1 MFCKPFPRQDP
12 SVCPRKRLSF
22 FFCRLFGYILC
33 RQKTKATRICLTVGF
48 THFMFYSLFTTYCN
62 FHISLVFFIRTNFQL
77 FAFFF
82 CLNSIYSLPR
92 TAFISFIFLLSFIHF
107 CHLFSFLLRSGRP
120 NHRGEVCSAHV
131 TIRSSPLP
139 LLLSTIALQS
149 ILPPFNS
156 TCNQLYALQR
166 AVRIERAAPGHPAR
180 PPQLQRTSPP
190 ERASSWLP
198 APLRL
203 YSSGVYKSSTSTA
216 QQCRAVPFS
225 SAAPQRTL
233 PLQHRSFP

>member
-1 MFCKPFPRQDP
+1 M
-12 SVCPRKRLSF
+12 CPRKRLSF
-22 FFCRLFGYILC
+22 FFWWLFGYILC

-166 AVRIERAAPGHPAR
+166 AVRLERAAPGHPAR
-180 PPQLQRTSPP
+180 PPQLQRTSPL
-190 ERASSWLP
+190 ERASSRLP
-198 APLRL
+198 ATLLCTPPEYIRAPAEPAKQR
-203 YSSGVYKSSTSTA
+203 SAVQQRPAA
-216 QQCRAVPFS
+216 Q
-225 SAAPQRTL
+225 QRTL
-233 PLQHRSFP
+233 SLQHSNPP